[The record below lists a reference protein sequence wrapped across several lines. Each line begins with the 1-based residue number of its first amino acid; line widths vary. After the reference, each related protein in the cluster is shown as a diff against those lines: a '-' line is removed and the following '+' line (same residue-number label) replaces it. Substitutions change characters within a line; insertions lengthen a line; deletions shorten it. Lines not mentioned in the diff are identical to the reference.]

1 MSLSPNSNH
10 RWAVVLAGGDGTRL
24 QELIRRA
31 EMLQRRGS
39 LWNTFIT
46 IGLVGAFMELLH
58 ATVPKI
64 TRLLEDSFMKGQID
78 RLYGRIAPVDFS
90 GAVLA
95 RMPGRL
101 VVLQDAASGWT
112 DFGSPRRVM
121 DVLLSQGMCP
131 PWLNPCRADGGMFSQ
146 YQLA

>member
-39 LWNTFIT
+39 LGNTFIT

-64 TRLLEDSFMKGQID
+64 TRLLEDSFMNGQID
-78 RLYGRIAPVDFS
+78 RLKPELPGTGFKPTHIGHPNRIIWIMYHAYAGDA
-90 GAVLA
+90 GNHQ
-95 RMPGRL
+95 
-101 VVLQDAASGWT
+101 LQN
-112 DFGSPRRVM
+112 
-121 DVLLSQGMCP
+121 L
-131 PWLNPCRADGGMFSQ
+131 
-146 YQLA
+146 